1 MKIKIAYQAHE
12 EKKAKEIEEW
22 LKWRMSIIGT
32 PKVVKS
38 DRHAPYFHTYLSVDY
53 NGKPHK

>member
-1 MKIKIAYQAHE
+1 MKIKLSYQAHE

-38 DRHAPYFHTYLSVDY
+38 DRHAPYFHTYLSVKYGD
-53 NGKPHK
+53 KPQK